1 MGLASANLLFIYMY
15 MEMVGRDAN
24 KVADKV
30 TKEVNKQVVEE
41 VRSQISFPHGNL
53 KIWHCSSQV
62 PWKKNVSGCFWV
74 EVPRWKR
81 MERRCICIC
90 PLPSPEM

>member
-1 MGLASANLLFIYMY
+1 MELASANLLFIYMY

-53 KIWHCSSQV
+53 EIRHRSSQV
-62 PWKKNVSGCFWV
+62 PLKKNVSG
-74 EVPRWKR
+74 
-81 MERRCICIC
+81 
-90 PLPSPEM
+90 

>member
-1 MGLASANLLFIYMY
+1 MELASANLLFIYMY

-24 KVADKV
+24 KVADTV

-53 KIWHCSSQV
+53 EI
-62 PWKKNVSGCFWV
+62 
-74 EVPRWKR
+74 
-81 MERRCICIC
+81 
-90 PLPSPEM
+90 